1 MNNFCL
7 KPGESLKGS
16 VAPLYSKLPL
26 STPPPISAHCRKRS
40 SFLSMDEKL
49 AKPQFSPMKLTNRD
63 FIQTL

>member
-26 STPPPISAHCRKRS
+26 STPRPPDLC
-40 SFLSMDEKL
+40 
-49 AKPQFSPMKLTNRD
+49 
-63 FIQTL
+63 TL